1 MPPQAAGLAEARSPA
16 PRKHMHPIA
25 FPPHSKSPSAFHK
38 AEGLSSI
45 IIMVYSRMF
54 RRCASGHLARL

>member
-38 AEGLSSI
+38 AEGALFNHYYGLFTY
-45 IIMVYSRMF
+45 VP
-54 RRCASGHLARL
+54 

>member
-38 AEGLSSI
+38 AEGALFNHYYVFIHVCS
-45 IIMVYSRMF
+45 VG
-54 RRCASGHLARL
+54 APAVT